1 MWLNLGLSWKIREF
15 CVFRSFLK
23 IDLCSA
29 ISFKRSRGEL
39 SIDVAELRS
48 IIKIN
53 ETRTAR
59 FIFTPKTGNNSLKQV
74 FLTSSVIKRLYTSL
88 ILMI

>member
-29 ISFKRSRGEL
+29 ISFKRSRLEL
-39 SIDVAELRS
+39 SIDVSEHRS
-48 IIKIN
+48 ILEIAKMLSTPVLFFCPK
-53 ETRTAR
+53 EPRTPLEGGA
-59 FIFTPKTGNNSLKQV
+59 Q
-74 FLTSSVIKRLYTSL
+74 FLLCMSCVSVSIQD
-88 ILMI
+88 